1 MTRSFERFAGWSAAL
16 TALAGLV
23 FTVSFAIV
31 VRDGTHSAK
40 WISAGALL
48 AVGIVGLTVWLALH
62 HRLREPEPQFAAL
75 LLIIG
80 IASSIGAALHG
91 AYDLGVLAHPVGK
104 VQDLPSAV
112 DPRGLATF
120 GLAGAALAGFGWLA
134 GRNGQLPQ
142 LLARLAVIDGGLLIV
157 LYVGRLTVLDPHANL
172 IKVVALLSGLVLTPL
187 FYAGFSRELLAG
199 EPRLPVPTAAGT
211 ANTARR

>member
-1 MTRSFERFAGWSAAL
+1 MTRNFERFAGWSAVL
-16 TALAGLV
+16 TALTGLV
-23 FTVSFAIV
+23 FTVAFAIV
-31 VRDGTHSAK
+31 VRDGTHAAK

-48 AVGIVGLTVWLALH
+48 AGGIVGLAVWLALY
-62 HRLREPEPQFAAL
+62 HRLRDPEPQFAAL
-75 LLIIG
+75 LLIVG

-104 VQDLPSAV
+104 VQDLPSSV

-134 GRNGQLPQ
+134 VRTGRLPRF
-142 LLARLAVIDGGLLIV
+142 LSRLAVVDGGLLIV

-172 IKVVALLSGLVLTPL
+172 IKVVALLSGLVLTPV
-187 FYAGFSRELLAG
+187 FYAGFGRELLAAVPG
-199 EPRLPVPTAAGT
+199 IPVPPR
-211 ANTARR
+211 ARGATSA